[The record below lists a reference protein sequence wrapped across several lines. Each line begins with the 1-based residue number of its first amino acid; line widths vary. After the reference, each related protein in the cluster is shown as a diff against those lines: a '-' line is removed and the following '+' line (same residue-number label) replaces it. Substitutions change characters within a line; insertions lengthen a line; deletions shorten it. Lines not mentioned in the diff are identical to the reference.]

1 MSSTAKN
8 KAATATSFAFFS
20 SVALIERQMMC
31 PRTATATNNLAPRQ
45 RTRPVEL
52 LSAKS
57 NFSELKIGPRIYATV
72 QKQIAV
78 SREKNTFE
86 QETPAAHNLPDL
98 YANLATEGGLL
109 WNIDGLNLIVHTG

>member
-1 MSSTAKN
+1 
-8 KAATATSFAFFS
+8 
-20 SVALIERQMMC
+20 MC
-31 PRTATATNNLAPRQ
+31 PRTGDSHQKISPHINEVGRWNYFPT
-45 RTRPVEL
+45 
-52 LSAKS
+52 KS

-86 QETPAAHNLPDL
+86 QETPAAHNLPNL

>member
-1 MSSTAKN
+1 
-8 KAATATSFAFFS
+8 
-20 SVALIERQMMC
+20 MC
-31 PRTATATNNLAPRQ
+31 PRTAQPPKNLAPYQ
-45 RTRPVEL
+45 RSRPVKL

-78 SREKNTFE
+78 LRKKNFE
-86 QETPAAHNLPDL
+86 QETPAAHNLPNL
-98 YANLATEGGLL
+98 NANLATQGVLL